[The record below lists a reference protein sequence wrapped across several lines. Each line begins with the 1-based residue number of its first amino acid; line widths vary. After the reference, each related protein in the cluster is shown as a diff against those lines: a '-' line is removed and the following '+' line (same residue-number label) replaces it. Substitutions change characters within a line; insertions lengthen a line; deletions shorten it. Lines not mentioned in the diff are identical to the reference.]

1 MDPEPEMRF
10 DSWHT
15 NDLAWLLDEL
25 TIEPAGAVSADT
37 QERIVRAARAELE
50 RRRGPHPN

>member
-25 TIEPAGAVSADT
+25 TIEPAGAISEDT